1 MASCL
6 LLLCCVFVIHLSLS
20 LVWLFSDQAIPQSV
34 ESAVVVHAE
43 ICPQYNF
50 HLLNHLVY
58 LHLISHFFKFSNHFY
73 ILIIISKAMISI
85 KKKLSGN
92 VPSYFTSLLPINLH
106 ISFIK
111 VNDSYLLPKSN
122 ITKNTIPCENSVSI
136 FNNHQYIRRPV

>member
-1 MASCL
+1 
-6 LLLCCVFVIHLSLS
+6 
-20 LVWLFSDQAIPQSV
+20 
-34 ESAVVVHAE
+34 
-43 ICPQYNF
+43 
-50 HLLNHLVY
+50 
-58 LHLISHFFKFSNHFY
+58 
-73 ILIIISKAMISI
+73 MISI

-136 FNNHQYIRRPV
+136 FDNHQYIRKPV